1 MAKMT
6 ISGLKSAMKTYV
18 DASKQA
24 GTWTDSTNNFAGML
38 DKIGKIVTID
48 GSYQDKLPEL
58 EGESLPLG
66 KTIEE
71 YFIDLTLPEAF
82 SNVTAEGAKDSIP
95 AIPTVEEVCY
105 SYTLGR
111 QKIKTTVPYDNYE
124 RACLTAEDA
133 SNMGAKIVER
143 LENSSSLTRFAE
155 KKQLLGN
162 AIDKAM
168 AVDGC
173 HVTVTVPTDTTS
185 AEAFITQV
193 KNDAEEAS
201 FAHEGGLNGA
211 LIGATSDLVLFV
223 KKGVIPVVQVQALA
237 GAFQASE
244 LAVPAR
250 IVVVDDFGSDRTDGA
265 WALLCDPRGI
275 KLHSGYNAIR
285 TKENADG
292 DFVNFVKH
300 FEDTAFI
307 SKYTFLKAY
316 SA

>member
-6 ISGLKSAMKTYV
+6 ISGLQTAMKTYV

-24 GTWTDSTNNFAGML
+24 GTWTASTNNFAGML

-58 EGESLPLG
+58 EGEELPLG

-71 YFIDLTLPEAF
+71 YFIDLILPEAF
-82 SNVTAEGAKDSIP
+82 SNVTAEGAKDNIPSIP
-95 AIPTVEEVCY
+95 SVESVCY
-105 SYTLGR
+105 SYSLGR

-124 RACLTAEDA
+124 RACLTSEDA

-162 AIDKAM
+162 AITKALTVEGCNETVSVP
-168 AVDGC
+168 VD
-173 HVTVTVPTDTTS
+173 TATS
-185 AEAFITQV
+185 EAFITQI
-193 KNDAEEAS
+193 KKDAEEAS

-211 LIGATSDLVLFV
+211 LIGATDNLILFV
-223 KKGVIPVVQVQALA
+223 KKGVLPVVQVQALA
-237 GAFQASE
+237 GAIHNEE
-244 LAVPAR
+244 LAVPAKV
-250 IVVVDDFGSDRTDGA
+250 VVVDDFGSVDGA

-275 KLHSGYNAIR
+275 KLHSGYKAIR

-300 FEDTAFI
+300 FEDTGFI
-307 SKYTFLKAY
+307 SKYTFIKAY
-316 SA
+316 KA

>member
-6 ISGLKSAMKTYV
+6 ISGLQTAMKTYV

-24 GTWTDSTNNFAGML
+24 GTWTASTNNFAGML
-38 DKIGKIVTID
+38 DKVGKIVTID

-58 EGESLPLG
+58 EGEELPLG

-71 YFIDLTLPEAF
+71 YFIDLTLPEAM
-82 SNVTAEGAKDSIP
+82 SGNNATEGAKDSVP
-95 AIPTVEEVCY
+95 SVPTVEEVCY
-105 SYTLGR
+105 SYSLGR

-124 RACLTAEDA
+124 RACLTSEDA

-162 AIDKAM
+162 AITKAL

-173 HVTVTVPTDTTS
+173 HVGVAVPTDTNTS
-185 AEAFITQV
+185 EAFITQI
-193 KNDAEEAS
+193 KKDAEEAS
-201 FAHEGGLNGA
+201 FAHEGGLNKA
-211 LIGATSDLVLFV
+211 LIGATDNLILFV
-223 KKGVIPVVQVQALA
+223 KKGVLPVVQVQALA
-237 GAFQASE
+237 GAIHNEE
-244 LAVPAR
+244 LAVPAKV
-250 IVVVDDFGSDRTDGA
+250 VVVDDFGSVDGA

-275 KLHSGYNAIR
+275 KLHSGYKAIR

-300 FEDTAFI
+300 FEDTGFI
-307 SKYTFLKAY
+307 SKYTFIKAY
-316 SA
+316 TA